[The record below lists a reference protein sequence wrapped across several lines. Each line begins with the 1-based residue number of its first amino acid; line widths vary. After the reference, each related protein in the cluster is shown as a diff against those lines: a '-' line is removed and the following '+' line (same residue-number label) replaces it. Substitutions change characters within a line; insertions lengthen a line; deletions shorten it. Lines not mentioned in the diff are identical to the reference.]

1 MCVFRQ
7 RDNFED
13 MLRNLTPERVKI
25 GDAMIWAIDHAE
37 AADEIIDC
45 IAESLSILQTP
56 PPKKV
61 SKGTIILKT
70 QVKNT
75 R

>member
-1 MCVFRQ
+1 
-7 RDNFED
+7 

-61 SKGTIILKT
+61 SNGSIILKT

>member
-61 SKGTIILKT
+61 SNGSIILKT